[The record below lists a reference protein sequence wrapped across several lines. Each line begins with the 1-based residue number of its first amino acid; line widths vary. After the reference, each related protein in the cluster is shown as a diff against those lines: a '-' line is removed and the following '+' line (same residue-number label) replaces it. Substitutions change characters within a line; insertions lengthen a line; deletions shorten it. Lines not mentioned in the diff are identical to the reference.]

1 MATQFVFR
9 GLVVIVALVLISYLL
24 GDVLDQ
30 DWMDAHVRERGTLGG
45 LLFVVAGWL
54 LASIGLSRQVIAF
67 LGGYG
72 FGFLPGVL
80 LAMLSVVAGCMTTF
94 YVSRY
99 LLRTFLLQRY
109 AGDIERVGRFVDE
122 NTFTMA
128 LLIRLLPLGSNWM
141 VNIAA
146 GASGVRSLPFFLGS
160 ALGYIPQMLIF
171 TLVGSGTRV
180 DQFWQVAIAMALFI
194 AAAVLG
200 VMLYRRYRHGKTLDP
215 QLDYQLGIDDTP
227 AER

>member
-9 GLVVIVALVLISYLL
+9 GLVVIVVLVLFSYLL

-30 DWMDAHVRERGTLGG
+30 AWMDAHVRARGLSGG
-45 LLFVVAGWL
+45 LLFVLAGWL

-67 LGGYG
+67 LSGYG

-80 LAMLSVVAGCMTTF
+80 LAMLAVVAGCVTTF
-94 YVSRY
+94 YISRY
-99 LLRTFLLQRY
+99 LLRGFLLQRY
-109 AGDIERVGRFVDE
+109 SGRIDRVGRFIDE
-122 NTFTMA
+122 NTFSMA
-128 LLIRLLPLGSNWM
+128 VLIRLLPLGSNWM

-146 GASGVRSLPFFLGS
+146 GVSGVRSMPFFLGS

-171 TLVGSGTRV
+171 ALVGSGTRV

-194 AAAVLG
+194 LAAVLG
-200 VMLYRRYRHGKTLDP
+200 AWLYREYRHGLTLDP
-215 QLDYQLGIDDTP
+215 QLDHQLGIDETP
-227 AER
+227 AE

>member
-1 MATQFVFR
+1 MATQFIFR
-9 GLVVIVALVLISYLL
+9 GLVVIVVLVLISYLL

-30 DWMDAHVRERGTLGG
+30 AWIDTHVRERGVPGG

-54 LASIGLSRQVIAF
+54 LASAGLSRQVIAF
-67 LGGYG
+67 LSGYG

-80 LAMLSVVAGCMTTF
+80 LAMLAVVAGCITTF
-94 YVSRY
+94 YVARY
-99 LLRTFLLQRY
+99 LLRAFLLRRY
-109 AGDIERVGRFVDE
+109 SGRIHRVGRFIDE

-128 LLIRLLPLGSNWM
+128 VVIRLLPLGSNWM

-146 GASGVRSLPFFLGS
+146 GASGVRSVPFFLGS

-171 TLVGSGTRV
+171 ALVGSGTRV
-180 DQFWQVAIAMALFI
+180 DQFWQVAIAMAMLVV
-194 AAAVLG
+194 AVVLG
-200 VMLYRRYRHGKTLDP
+200 VWLYRKYRHGKALDP
-215 QLDYQLGIDDTP
+215 QLDHQLGIDDTP